1 MQQEELI
8 VYIRDVFA
16 VSLAT
21 KFDVKGYAHW
31 NRPGGMIEAWVLISA
46 PHLPCTCGN
55 LMISTELAETQDE
68 AEEKAAQAALEYICA
83 NHNITINDYS
93 YYVLEVVKE
102 KRFNMA
108 RQ

>member
-1 MQQEELI
+1 
-8 VYIRDVFA
+8 
-16 VSLAT
+16 
-21 KFDVKGYAHW
+21 
-31 NRPGGMIEAWVLISA
+31 MIF
-46 PHLPCTCGN
+46 
-55 LMISTELAETQDE
+55 TELAETQDE
-68 AEEKAAQAALEYICA
+68 AEEKAAQAAWEYICA

>member
-1 MQQEELI
+1 
-8 VYIRDVFA
+8 
-16 VSLAT
+16 
-21 KFDVKGYAHW
+21 
-31 NRPGGMIEAWVLISA
+31 MIF
-46 PHLPCTCGN
+46 
-55 LMISTELAETQDE
+55 TELAEIQDD